1 MSSACAHC
9 GEPAAP
15 ELYVEQ
21 DAQRL
26 PVCCPGCAGAMTL
39 VHELGLD
46 NYYRLR
52 TGRAR
57 PHGGDEPGE
66 RERNLALFRMPELLA
81 EHESVTPEGRRLT
94 LSLSGLNCAACC
106 WLIEKAAADIPGV
119 VSVGTDLAAMELTL
133 VYRRAE
139 APAAVAERLD
149 RLGYGVTLP
158 GDPRGR
164 ALRRREHRRLLGR
177 LALAGIGAMQ
187 AMMYSAALYIGAFD
201 DGDQVYQWLFRL
213 VGLLIATPVVF
224 YAGWPFFQGAWRGL
238 RAGSPG
244 MDLPVALALSLAWGG
259 SVVNMALGGEH
270 VYFDSAAM
278 FVFFLLLS
286 RWLEQ
291 RQRHRVGAA
300 WQQL

>member
-57 PHGGDEPGE
+57 AHGGDEPGE

-133 VYRRAE
+133 VYRRAD
-139 APAAVAERLD
+139 APAAVAERTPAWLSSTATQCA
-149 RLGYGVTLP
+149 GSMP
-158 GDPRGR
+158 
-164 ALRRREHRRLLGR
+164 RRR
-177 LALAGIGAMQ
+177 
-187 AMMYSAALYIGAFD
+187 AA
-201 DGDQVYQWLFRL
+201 
-213 VGLLIATPVVF
+213 
-224 YAGWPFFQGAWRGL
+224 
-238 RAGSPG
+238 
-244 MDLPVALALSLAWGG
+244 
-259 SVVNMALGGEH
+259 
-270 VYFDSAAM
+270 
-278 FVFFLLLS
+278 S
-286 RWLEQ
+286 R
-291 RQRHRVGAA
+291 
-300 WQQL
+300 